1 MSKAERSLNVVGWV
15 APGSVPRRSVGR
27 NKSRSRSNSIL
38 HHPRPNRDSQQPQE
52 VKEDCQRRSVTIVE
66 GRQRMLLFVDE
77 CPDDQLAPEDEKQ
90 VPLEVD
96 EAISGLEG

>member
-1 MSKAERSLNVVGWV
+1 MSKTERSLSIVGWV
-15 APGSVPRRSVGR
+15 VPGVPQSKALGR
-27 NKSRSRSNSIL
+27 NRSRSRSNSIL
-38 HHPRPNRDSQQPQE
+38 HQSRGTREVQQPQE
-52 VKEDCQRRSVTIVE
+52 VKDESQRRSVTIVE

-77 CPDDQLAPEDEKQ
+77 NLDEDAHQPLQKQ